1 MGLNEKRLKAMQSLM
16 YKQRQII
23 CNRPVLCQFH
33 YDSER
38 ECLTFTNTHILVEI
52 FEPDVKESI
61 VYRKYSEDLSSLAF
75 PKTGHLYSKSKAGRV
90 DLTYNL
96 KTLRRLEKEADD
108 ELVMFNHNPK
118 GSINE
123 FTGVSKKYIK
133 DLAIFLG
140 HFGYKDVVLSVHTKR
155 LRIVEFY
162 TKDGE
167 IKGLIAPVKYI

>member
-1 MGLNEKRLKAMQSLM
+1 MELNEKRLKAMQSLM

-61 VYRKYSEDLSSLAF
+61 VYRKCSEDLSDLTF
-75 PKTGHLYSKSKAGRV
+75 PKTSHLYAKTKTGRV

-96 KTLRRLEKEADD
+96 KTLRRLEKEADG
-108 ELVMFNHNPK
+108 ELVVFNHNHK
-118 GSINE
+118 EDKNE
-123 FTGVSKKYIK
+123 FTGVNKKYIK

-140 HFGYKDVVLSVHTKR
+140 PFGYKEVVISVHTN
-155 LRIVEFY
+155 RIKLVEFY
-162 TKDGE
+162 TKDGK
-167 IKGLIAPVKYI
+167 IKGIIAPVRYY